1 MDSVPFNIPPVM
13 GDELDAIG
21 DAIARRR
28 LAGDGHYTKL
38 CETWLRERLGS
49 REVFL
54 THSCTAALEMA
65 ALLLDLGPGD
75 EVIMPSFTFSSTAN
89 AVVLRGAVPVFA
101 DIDPATMNIDIG
113 SIERL
118 VTPRTK
124 AISVVHYAGRPPDMD
139 RINSIAARHGL
150 GVMEDAA
157 QSLGSTYK
165 GRPAGTHSAV
175 SAISFHETKNI
186 VSGEG
191 GALIIND
198 PNLVERAAILRE
210 KGTNRRAFL
219 EGQVDKYTWV
229 DVGSSY
235 LPSEILAA
243 YLLSQ
248 LKATDEI
255 TADRVRSWRAYRD
268 RLAPARERFGIV
280 LPPETDTNAE
290 PNGHIFHFLLP
301 RADQRP
307 GFLADL
313 KARGIQ
319 SSFHYVPL
327 HSSPAGRRFGKAPDG
342 CPVTED
348 AAARLVRLPL
358 YYGMGEAAVAA
369 VAAAVIETLA
379 RVSK

>member
-1 MDSVPFNIPPVM
+1 MDSVPFNLPPVM

-38 CETWLRERLGS
+38 CETWLSERLGS
-49 REVFL
+49 QQVFL

-65 ALLLDLGPGD
+65 ALLLDLAPGD
-75 EVIMPSFTFSSTAN
+75 EVIMPSFTFASTAN

-101 DIDPATMNIDIG
+101 DIDPATMNIDIE
-113 SIERL
+113 SIEQL

-124 AISVVHYAGRPPDMD
+124 AISVVHYAGRPPDMN
-139 RINSIAARHGL
+139 RINSIAARYGL
-150 GVMEDAA
+150 RVMEDAA

-198 PNLVERAAILRE
+198 PNLVDRAAIIRE

-248 LKATDEI
+248 LKATDRI
-255 TADRVRSWRAYRD
+255 TADRMRSWRAYRE
-268 RLAPARERFGIV
+268 RLAPAGERFGIV

-307 GFLADL
+307 RFLADL

-342 CPVTED
+342 CHVTED
-348 AAARLVRLPL
+348 AAGRLVRLPL
-358 YYGMGEAAVAA
+358 YYGMGDATVAT
-369 VAAAVIETLA
+369 VATAVIETLA
-379 RVSK
+379 RVSQ

>member
-1 MDSVPFNIPPVM
+1 MDSIPFNIPPVL

-28 LAGDGHYTKL
+28 LAGDGYYTRL

-49 REVFL
+49 KQAFL

-75 EVIMPSFTFSSTAN
+75 EVIMPSFTFASTAN

-101 DIDPATMNIDIG
+101 DIDPATMNIDIDA
-113 SIERL
+113 IERL

-124 AISVVHYAGRPPDMD
+124 AISAVHYAGRPPDMD
-139 RINSIAARHGL
+139 RINDIAVKHGL
-150 GVMEDAA
+150 RVMEDAA
-157 QSLGSTYK
+157 QSLGSTYN
-165 GRPAGTHSAV
+165 GRPAGAHSAV
-175 SAISFHETKNI
+175 AAISFHETKNI

-191 GALIIND
+191 GALIVND
-198 PNLVERAAILRE
+198 PNLIERAAILRE

-243 YLLSQ
+243 YLLTQ
-248 LKATDEI
+248 LKATDRI
-255 TADRVRSWRAYRD
+255 TADRMRSWRAYRE
-268 RLAPARERFGIV
+268 RLAPAEERFGVV
-280 LPPETDTNAE
+280 LPPQADTNAI

-307 GFLADL
+307 KFLADM

-342 CPVTED
+342 CHVTED

-358 YYGMGEAAVAA
+358 YYGMGEAIVAT
-369 VAAAVIETLA
+369 VAAAVLETLA
-379 RVSK
+379 GTSQ